1 MRFKILAIVF
11 IFRDR
16 KSNLMFEALLSQN
29 LNSFGLI
36 ESTYNS
42 FAENYRN
49 QNLLM
54 IGFLKPNNFCKAYL
68 KLIDLDLS
76 VF

>member
-42 FAENYRN
+42 FTENYKEYYKIELATKKSQREVS
-49 QNLLM
+49 LRWA
-54 IGFLKPNNFCKAYL
+54 KA
-68 KLIDLDLS
+68 
-76 VF
+76 F